1 MTRYLLLAL
10 LAISSTAS
18 AVVIRSDVDDV
29 RYQVPASAF
38 PELAD
43 MPGEGHGVLIAP
55 QWVVTAAHA
64 APMQGMEADVTLGGV
79 ARRVECVI
87 TPPRYARLPAARV
100 EEDLASGH
108 ASGRPRFVASSE
120 DTPLIK

>member
-29 RYQVPASAF
+29 RYQVPESAF
-38 PELAD
+38 PALAD
-43 MPGEGHGVLIAP
+43 MPGEGHGVLIAR

-64 APMQGMEADVTLGGV
+64 APMQGMVADVNIGGV
-79 ARRVECVI
+79 ARRLGAE
-87 TPPRYARLPAARV
+87 ARRGVTACGSACKY
-100 EEDLASGH
+100 G
-108 ASGRPRFVASSE
+108 
-120 DTPLIK
+120 